1 MFLRSQ
7 HPTFRLIAPVDR
19 LVEESRV

>member
-1 MFLRSQ
+1 MFRRSQ
-7 HPTFRLIAPVDR
+7 HPTCRLIAPVDR

>member
-7 HPTFRLIAPVDR
+7 HPTCRLIPPVDR